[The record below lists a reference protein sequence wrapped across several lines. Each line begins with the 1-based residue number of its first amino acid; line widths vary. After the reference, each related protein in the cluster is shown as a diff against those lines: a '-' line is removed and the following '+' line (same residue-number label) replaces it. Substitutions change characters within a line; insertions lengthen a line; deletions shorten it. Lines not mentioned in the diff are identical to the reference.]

1 MRDRLKGLARRA
13 GYEVRQYTPLR
24 SFAAAR
30 EDLMRRRGVD
40 VVLDVGANAGQY
52 GELLREGGYAGRL
65 VSLEPVADAFAELE
79 RRARADGNWE
89 AVRVAA
95 SEADGE
101 LTLNVTGD
109 SRSTSALVRNER
121 FADLPG
127 WAPKETQV
135 VPARTLD
142 GLVPELLR
150 DGERAYLKLDVQ
162 GFERR
167 VLAGAGAV
175 IDRFEAIELELSVT
189 PLYEGQ
195 PGVGEMLELLGG
207 HGFRAVSLE
216 PILLDEEGL
225 LMELDGLFARARPM
239 AERDSTA
246 AGPAA

>member
-1 MRDRLKGLARRA
+1 MRRLARRA
-13 GYEVRQYTPLR
+13 GYELRQYTPLR

-30 EDLMRRRGVD
+30 DELIARRGVD

-52 GELLREGGYAGRL
+52 GELLRERGYRGRL
-65 VSLEPVADAFAELE
+65 VSLEPVAEAFAELE
-79 RRARADGNWE
+79 RRARADGNWN
-89 AVRVAA
+89 AVQVAA
-95 SEADGE
+95 SDADGE

-109 SRSTSALVRNER
+109 SRSTSALARNER

-150 DGERAYLKLDVQ
+150 AGERAYLKLDVQ
-162 GFERR
+162 GYERQ
-167 VLAGAGAV
+167 VLTGASET

-195 PGVGEMLELLGG
+195 PGLSEMLPLLAEC
-207 HGFRAVSLE
+207 GFRPVSLE
-216 PILLDEEGL
+216 PILLDEEGI
-225 LMELDGLFARARPM
+225 LMELDGLFARTRPTPSRGSPGG
-239 AERDSTA
+239 A
-246 AGPAA
+246 PAA